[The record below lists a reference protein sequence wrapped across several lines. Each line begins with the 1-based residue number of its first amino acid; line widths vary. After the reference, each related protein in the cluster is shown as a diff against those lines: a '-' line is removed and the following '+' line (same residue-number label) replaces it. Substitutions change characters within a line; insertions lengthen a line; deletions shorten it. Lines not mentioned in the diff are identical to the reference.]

1 MRQVCFLVTLPAV
14 AGALPVTGLA
24 RDVSDDQAPMCLLQ
38 RGKQPHDKRGDVDV
52 KEDATPSLPPLGA
65 QAKPDFFETSMQELL
80 DRRVKLLRQ
89 GVHQAPHP
97 TSPASSLVVTHQV
110 DKAPAPKALED
121 LLAQRLQKIRQGAHL
136 VSEDELRAQ
145 DAKLRQE
152 QQQLRQENARLQ
164 KALAEVNGLNHTAM
178 EDLSSML
185 ASLVQQT
192 SHQVASAKTPPD
204 PGADA
209 LPAGEMDVDD
219 LYGDGPSVTM
229 SPSKR
234 RMTIVM
240 MIGGAVLFVTYLV
253 HNAYTTYKE
262 MDGEIDDVKEFAAG
276 VLCCGL
282 SYSAAWSLGVVML
295 GAGVGFAFLWWQ
307 HMIQPFL
314 KDAGLLCLP
323 WPGGAAHHRHFVGGL
338 LEPIHGDVHSSHPSP
353 RASHVLLEDRPSPG
367 LCQGSLELGHQ

>member
-1 MRQVCFLVTLPAV
+1 M
-14 AGALPVTGLA
+14 
-24 RDVSDDQAPMCLLQ
+24 D
-38 RGKQPHDKRGDVDV
+38 
-52 KEDATPSLPPLGA
+52 
-65 QAKPDFFETSMQELL
+65 EL
-80 DRRVKLLRQ
+80 
-89 GVHQAPHP
+89 
-97 TSPASSLVVTHQV
+97 
-110 DKAPAPKALED
+110 
-121 LLAQRLQKIRQGAHL
+121 
-136 VSEDELRAQ
+136 LRAQ

-314 KDAGLLCLP
+314 KELACYVYLGLVVLLIIGILLADF
-323 WPGGAAHHRHFVGGL
+323 WSRFTVMFTAHIQA
-338 LEPIHGDVHSSHPSP
+338 LERVMSFLRIDQAQDYAKGVWSSATNRIASP
-353 RASHVLLEDRPSPG
+353 RG
-367 LCQGSLELGHQ
+367 